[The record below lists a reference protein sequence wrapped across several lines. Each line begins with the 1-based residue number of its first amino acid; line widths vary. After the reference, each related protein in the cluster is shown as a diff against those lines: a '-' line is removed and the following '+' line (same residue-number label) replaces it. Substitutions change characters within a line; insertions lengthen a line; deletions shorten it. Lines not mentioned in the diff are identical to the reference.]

1 MMVSCNNH
9 QRILARQPRYG
20 LRKLGV
26 GVASVLLSTSFWLG
40 MTSNVRADTNPT
52 PAGIQANSGVGV
64 PANDQ
69 QQPLTNAASNPAAA
83 SAAATSTS
91 KSLTPT
97 RAIDDQVGQGIT
109 VTNHTITEA
118 AGDKDTGNPGTVTL
132 HLDLTVPAAEVIQL
146 QNGDY
151 INVKLGLPY
160 TTADGQQE
168 VFSYGAIN
176 GNSQVPL

>member
-1 MMVSCNNH
+1 MMISCNNH
-9 QRILARQPRYG
+9 QRVLARYPRYG
-20 LRKLGV
+20 LRKPGV

-52 PAGIQANSGVGV
+52 SAGTQANSGVGV

-69 QQPLTNAASNPAAA
+69 QQPLTNAASNLAATL
-83 SAAATSTS
+83 AAAT
-91 KSLTPT
+91 SLTPT

-160 TTADGQQE
+160 TTAG
-168 VFSYGAIN
+168 G
-176 GNSQVPL
+176 

>member
-1 MMVSCNNH
+1 MMISCNNH
-9 QRILARQPRYG
+9 QRVLARYPRYG
-20 LRKLGV
+20 LRKPGV

-52 PAGIQANSGVGV
+52 PAGTQANSGVGV

-97 RAIDDQVGQGIT
+97 RSIKGLRLSIIRLPKQRAIRILVIRGQ
-109 VTNHTITEA
+109 
-118 AGDKDTGNPGTVTL
+118 
-132 HLDLTVPAAEVIQL
+132 
-146 QNGDY
+146 
-151 INVKLGLPY
+151 LPS
-160 TTADGQQE
+160 TWA
-168 VFSYGAIN
+168 
-176 GNSQVPL
+176 

>member
-1 MMVSCNNH
+1 MVSCNNH

-52 PAGIQANSGVGV
+52 PAGTQANSGVGV

-83 SAAATSTS
+83 SAAACSAAILSASNLRASSRRAFTS
-91 KSLTPT
+91 
-97 RAIDDQVGQGIT
+97 
-109 VTNHTITEA
+109 
-118 AGDKDTGNPGTVTL
+118 
-132 HLDLTVPAAEVIQL
+132 
-146 QNGDY
+146 
-151 INVKLGLPY
+151 
-160 TTADGQQE
+160 
-168 VFSYGAIN
+168 
-176 GNSQVPL
+176 